1 MMIPEYGPLSRLTIK
16 FKFQYNFYE
25 DKVDKERFTKNN
37 HSPFEHMVDTFKS
50 ILARSA
56 RQIGECDHKKILN
69 RVPYLIL
76 CEEGGE
82 FGGMH
87 CHGLVFESDTYENI
101 DYDHIK
107 NMFNFEIRRNYLGK
121 PIWELIPTLN
131 DQIGAMDED
140 LITRWQGKE
149 GSELRRNLGYL
160 CDGEKHSD
168 NHRSLF
174 VKSPA
179 LEKMIREIN
188 EQDASG
194 SMCDQSERIFQI
206 AE

>member
-1 MMIPEYGPLSRLTIK
+1 MIPEYGVLTRLGIE
-16 FKFQYNFYE
+16 FKFQYNFFE
-25 DKVDKERFTKNN
+25 DKVDKERFKKNN
-37 HSPFEHMVDTFKS
+37 HSPFEHMVDSFES

-56 RQIGECDHKKILN
+56 WGIGECNAMQILN

-87 CHGLVFESDTYENI
+87 CHGLVFESNRYENI
-101 DYDHIK
+101 NYNRIK
-107 NMFNFEIRRNYLGK
+107 NLFNIEIRRNYLGK
-121 PIWELIPTLN
+121 PIAELIPTLN
-131 DQIGAMDED
+131 DQIGAMDEN
-140 LITRWQGKE
+140 LIRSWQGKE
-149 GSELRRNLGYL
+149 GYELRRNLGYL
-160 CDGEKHSD
+160 CHSEKHIG

-179 LEKMIREIN
+179 LERMIREIN

-194 SMCDQSERIFQI
+194 STCDQPERIFQI